1 MQPKSRDNFP
11 LAPFPLSVPGRT
23 LAALKAAH
31 RHGAETPPTKVNQ
44 KQLTNM
50 ELLQKLQGHNAG
62 QSYVIRMFYDDSEK
76 VYIIRYTWIRISRK
90 YTRSKKIQ
98 DSDAA
103 NFYFSYSAHMCR
115 RHIGLETSPL
125 DSLLQAQSL
134 PSENMPTPRTA
145 VRNCSNVQPS
155 TPAQRNPQR
164 NIILK
169 LIYNRPL

>member
-1 MQPKSRDNFP
+1 
-11 LAPFPLSVPGRT
+11 
-23 LAALKAAH
+23 
-31 RHGAETPPTKVNQ
+31 
-44 KQLTNM
+44 M
-50 ELLQKLQGHNAG
+50 ELLQKLKGHNAG

-115 RHIGLETSPL
+115 RHIGLETSPASSITNSPKFAFG
-125 DSLLQAQSL
+125 D
-134 PSENMPTPRTA
+134 MPTPRA
-145 VRNCSNVQPS
+145 AARNSSNAQTS

-164 NIILK
+164 NVIIK
-169 LIYNRPL
+169 LITRPWKY